1 MAIKKKEIKLPG
13 SKRHRSNLQA
23 KPIEVLTAD
32 KAVAELKKFKGCKF
46 DQTVDIAV
54 HLNID
59 SAQADQTIRGSIA
72 MPKGIG
78 KTKRVVAFCMPEVE
92 KLALAAGAIKAGG
105 EELAREVEKGWMDF
119 DVAVASPDMMRVISR
134 LGKVLGPKGLMPSPK
149 AGTVTADIPTAV
161 KEYSAGKI
169 EYRNDKGGTVHA
181 PVGKFSFP
189 AEDLLA
195 NVEHFIKTIDG
206 AKPSGVKGQFIKKI
220 AISGTMTPSVLVTVP
235 QTVYAE

>member
-13 SKRHRSNLQA
+13 SKRHKANLQA
-23 KPIEVLTAD
+23 QPQEVLTAA
-32 KAVAELKKFKGCKF
+32 KAVTALKKYKGCKF

-78 KTKRVVAFCMPEVE
+78 KTKKVVAFCTPEVE
-92 KLALAAGAIKAGG
+92 KAALAAGAIKAGG

-149 AGTVTADIPTAV
+149 AGTVTADVPTAV

-189 AEDLLA
+189 EGDLTA
-195 NVEHFIKTIDG
+195 NVEHFIKSIDA

-220 AISGTMTPSVLVTVP
+220 AISGTMTPSVLVEVP
-235 QTVYAE
+235 QTVHAE

>member
-13 SKRHRSNLQA
+13 SKRHKSNLQNQ
-23 KPIEVLTAD
+23 PHEVLTAA
-32 KAVAELKKFKGCKF
+32 KAVSALKKYKGCKF

-78 KTKRVVAFCMPEVE
+78 KTKKVVAFCPPEVE
-92 KLALAAGAIKAGG
+92 KAALAAGAIKAGG

-149 AGTVTADIPTAV
+149 AGTVTADVPTAV

-189 AEDLLA
+189 EGDLLA
-195 NVEHFIKTIDG
+195 NVEHFIKSIDA

-220 AISGTMTPSVLVTVP
+220 AISGTMTPSVLVEVP

>member
-1 MAIKKKEIKLPG
+1 MAIKKKEVKLPG
-13 SKRHRSNLQA
+13 SKRHRANLQA
-23 KPIEVLTAD
+23 KPHEVMTPAQ
-32 KAVAELKKFKGCKF
+32 AVSALKKYKGCKF

-59 SAQADQTIRGSIA
+59 SAQADQTVRGAIA

-78 KTKRVVAFCMPEVE
+78 KTKKVVAFCPPEVE
-92 KLALAAGAIKAGG
+92 KAALAAGAVRAGG

-149 AGTVTADIPTAV
+149 AGTVTPDIPNAV

-181 PVGKFSFP
+181 PIGKFSFP
-189 AEDLLA
+189 EGDLLA
-195 NVEHFIKTIDG
+195 NLEHFVKSLDA

-220 AISGTMTPSVLVTVP
+220 AISGTMTPSVLVEVP
-235 QTVYAE
+235 QTVIAE